1 MRKVIKLGDRVKDSI
16 TGFKG
21 IAIARSEWLNG
32 CQRIEIQPEIL
43 KDGKVVEADWFDIR
57 QVVLIKAKAFPK
69 QERREGPMNAPKLGQ
84 GGK

>member
-1 MRKVIKLGDRVKDSI
+1 MIKLGDRVKDSI

-32 CQRIEIQPEIL
+32 CKRIEIQPEIL
-43 KDGKVVEADWFDIR
+43 KDGKIVEADWFDER
-57 QVVLIKAKAFPK
+57 QIVLIKSNAFPK
-69 QERREGPMNAPKLGQ
+69 QPPRHGPMADPKFSQ